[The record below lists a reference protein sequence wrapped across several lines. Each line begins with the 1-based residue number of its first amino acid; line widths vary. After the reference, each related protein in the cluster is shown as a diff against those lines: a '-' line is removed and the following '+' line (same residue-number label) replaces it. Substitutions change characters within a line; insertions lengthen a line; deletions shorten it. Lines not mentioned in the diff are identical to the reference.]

1 MITLKLTKREAD
13 DLEFALDLATLDLDD
28 KYDMADNDNDR
39 FACEATSQR
48 LAVLYRRLQS
58 AAQKEAG

>member
-1 MITLKLTKREAD
+1 MITLRLSKREAD
-13 DLEFALDLATLDLDD
+13 DLEFALDLATEDLDD

-39 FACEATSQR
+39 FACEATGQR
-48 LAVLYRRLQS
+48 LVALHRRLRS